1 MKTKNMTERKRNPAV
16 TFLEIMIAIGAPI
29 LCHLLLPLAEV
40 VTGFW
45 RLSGIIL
52 MILGLILANSG
63 AGEFRKAKTSFQLKT
78 GGSSL
83 VTSGPFRYSR
93 NPMYL
98 GLLIWLIGMAVLL
111 GSLITFI
118 FPLLFFVLANF
129 LLIPPEEKKLQQIYG
144 EQFISYR
151 QRVRSWL

>member
-1 MKTKNMTERKRNPAV
+1 MTARKRNPAV
-16 TFLEIMIAIGAPI
+16 TIFEIIIVLGAPV
-29 LCHLLLPLAEV
+29 LCHFLLPLIMV

-63 AGEFRKAKTSFQLKT
+63 AGEFRKAKTGFQLQT

-83 VTSGPFRYSR
+83 VTSGPFCYSR

-98 GLLIWLIGMAVLL
+98 GMLIWLTGLAVLL
-111 GSLITFI
+111 GSLVTFL
-118 FPLLFFVLANF
+118 FPLLFFALANF
-129 LLIPPEEKKLQQIYG
+129 LLIPPEEKKLRETFG
-144 EQFISYR
+144 ERFVSYR
-151 QRVRSWL
+151 QHVRRWL

>member
-1 MKTKNMTERKRNPAV
+1 MKEKDITQRKRNPAV
-16 TFLEIMIAIGAPI
+16 TFLEIMIVIGGPI
-29 LCHLLLPLAEV
+29 LCHFLLPLAKV

-45 RLSGIIL
+45 RLSGIIA
-52 MILGLILANSG
+52 MIVGLILANSG
-63 AGEFRKAKTSFQLKT
+63 AGEFRKAKTGFQLQT

-98 GLLIWLIGMAVLL
+98 GMLLWLTGLALLL
-111 GSLITFI
+111 GSLITFV

-129 LLIPPEEKKLQQIYG
+129 LLIPPEEKKLQQTFG

-151 QRVRSWL
+151 QHVRRWL

>member
-1 MKTKNMTERKRNPAV
+1 MKNKTMTERKRNPAV
-16 TFLEIMIAIGAPI
+16 TLLEIMIAIGAPI
-29 LCHLLLPLAEV
+29 LCHFLLPLTKV

-63 AGEFRKAKTSFQLKT
+63 AGEFRKAKTGFQLQT

-83 VTSGPFRYSR
+83 VTSGAFRYSR

-98 GLLIWLIGMAVLL
+98 GTLFWLAGLAVLL
-111 GSLITFI
+111 GSLITFL
-118 FPLLFFVLANF
+118 FPILFFALANF
-129 LLIPPEEKKLQQIYG
+129 LLIPPEEKKLQQTFG

-151 QRVRSWL
+151 QGVRQWL

>member
-1 MKTKNMTERKRNPAV
+1 MKEKDITQQKRNPAV
-16 TFLEIMIAIGAPI
+16 TLLEIMILIGIPV
-29 LCHLLLPLAEV
+29 LCHFLFPLMKI

-52 MILGLILANSG
+52 MILGLVLANSG
-63 AGEFRKAKTSFQLKT
+63 AREFRKAKTGFQLQT
-78 GGSSL
+78 GGTSL

-98 GLLIWLIGMAVLL
+98 GMLIWLTGLAVFL
-111 GSLITFI
+111 GSLISFL
-118 FPLLFFVLANF
+118 FPLLLFLLANF
-129 LLIPPEEKKLQQIYG
+129 LLIPPEEKKLRQTFG

-151 QRVRSWL
+151 QHVRQWL